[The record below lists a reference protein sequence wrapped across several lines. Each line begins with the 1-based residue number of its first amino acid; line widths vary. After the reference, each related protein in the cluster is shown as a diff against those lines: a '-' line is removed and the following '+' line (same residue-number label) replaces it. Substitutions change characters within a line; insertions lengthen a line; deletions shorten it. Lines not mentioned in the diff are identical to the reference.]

1 MEMSLGT
8 LSVRIVALVFIFTSR
23 LRFASGLS
31 IVEMLRN
38 KYGNGFVK
46 NVRKLEKIDYKYHK
60 VQLDLDFLQTC

>member
-1 MEMSLGT
+1 MSLGT

-31 IVEMLRN
+31 IYDMLRN

-46 NVRKLEKIDYKYHK
+46 SVRKLEKIGYKYHK